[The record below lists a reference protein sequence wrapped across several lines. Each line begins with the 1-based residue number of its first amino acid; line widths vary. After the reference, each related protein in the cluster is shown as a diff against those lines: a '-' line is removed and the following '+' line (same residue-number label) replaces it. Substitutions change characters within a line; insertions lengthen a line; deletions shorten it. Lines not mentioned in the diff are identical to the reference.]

1 MDRLELHEKLIELIG
16 TKGEKES
23 RVYFQPPPS
32 VSMKYRCIRYSKSGI
47 RQFRANDGNYRL
59 VDEYELTVIDPSPDS
74 QLPGLIMAAF
84 PMCSFNRMYTANNLN
99 HFVLKLYI

>member
-47 RQFRANDGNYRL
+47 RQFRANNGNYRL
-59 VDEYELTVIDPSPDS
+59 VEEYELTVIDPNPDS
-74 QLPGLIMAAF
+74 ELPGLIMAES
-84 PMCSFNRMYTANNLN
+84 PMYSFNRLYTANNLN

>member
-1 MDRLELHEKLIELIG
+1 MDRLELHEKLIELNG

-23 RVYFQPPPS
+23 RVYFQPPSS
-32 VSMKYRCIRYSKSGI
+32 VSMKYRCIRYSKSGV

-59 VDEYELTVIDPSPDS
+59 VDEYELTVIDPNPDS
-74 QLPGLIMAAF
+74 ELPVAIMLAF
-84 PMCSFNRMYTANNLN
+84 PMCSFDRMYTANNLN